1 MLLIGRDAK
10 GKTVVPLAYRVAYSF
25 LHREGMRKSEAKNL
39 TWADLNLDK
48 GVVSLDLNK
57 TDRPR
62 SWVLDPSVAEVLKQW
77 KKVNPKKGDADP
89 VFVDIAWEKLASIY
103 RSHCEAAGIKRERL
117 YQKKAN
123 KLQLRAHDMRA
134 FFVTAGMYAGKD
146 ALWITD
152 RTGHTSLG
160 MLRRYERDVR
170 QWRELGEA
178 PVDVAE
184 AIPEFAATS
193 VAAQVAAPLARTVPP
208 RAITIEKCTGRESN
222 PYALRRRN
230 LNPLRLPVSPPVR

>member
-1 MLLIGRDAK
+1 
-10 GKTVVPLAYRVAYSF
+10 
-25 LHREGMRKSEAKNL
+25 MRKSEAQNL

-62 SWVLDPSVAEVLKQW
+62 SWVLDPSVAQVLKQW
-77 KKVNPKKGDADP
+77 KKMSTKKEDADP

-117 YQKKAN
+117 FQKKAN

-160 MLRRYERDVR
+160 MLRTYERDVR

-178 PVDVAE
+178 PVDAAD

-193 VAAQVAAPLARTVPP
+193 MAAEVVAPLAHTVPP
-208 RAITIEKCTGRESN
+208 LAVTIEKCTGRESN

-230 LNPLRLPVSPPVR
+230 LNSACTHDCSYFQ